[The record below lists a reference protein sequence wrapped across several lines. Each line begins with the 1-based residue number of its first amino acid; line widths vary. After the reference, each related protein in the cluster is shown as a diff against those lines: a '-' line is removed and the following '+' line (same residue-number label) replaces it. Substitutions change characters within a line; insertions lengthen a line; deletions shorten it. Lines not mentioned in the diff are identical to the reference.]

1 MSVITLYRPVGQAEL
16 DLVAASEYRAF
27 PPRLPEQPIF
37 YPVLTREYAEQ
48 IARDWNTKDERSGF
62 VGYVTQFAVDA
73 DYLNRFEVKK
83 VGGERS
89 SGILDSGCRAGR
101 IQPSYLRQNSCN
113 SKIFL
118 RIAPSLLLPKWKYQ
132 LRWASCSAFIS
143 CCAKRDGAQLISDQ
157 ASRKTELPQF
167 KANCN

>member
-83 VGGERS
+83 VGGKDHLEYW
-89 SGILDSGCRAGR
+89 IPA
-101 IQPSYLRQNSCN
+101 
-113 SKIFL
+113 
-118 RIAPSLLLPKWKYQ
+118 
-132 LRWASCSAFIS
+132 
-143 CCAKRDGAQLISDQ
+143 
-157 ASRKTELPQF
+157 TELEEFNRHICGKILVIQKF
-167 KANCN
+167 S